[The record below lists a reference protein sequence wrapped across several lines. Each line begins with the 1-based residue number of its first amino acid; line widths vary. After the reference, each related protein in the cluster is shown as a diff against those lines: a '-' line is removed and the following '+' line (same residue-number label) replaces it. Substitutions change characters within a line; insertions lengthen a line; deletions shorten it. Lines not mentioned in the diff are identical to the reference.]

1 MADLQPVP
9 SLCRYLDLTNPKL
22 TLIVGDIRDKEQCHL
37 AMEDVSYVFHLAGR
51 MVSSRAKGTCGGVS
65 ASPIH
70 IVALCPMWEV
80 CTLLCHPYG
89 FLWPNNL
96 LQNAALSCRHLA

>member
-51 MVSSRAKGTCGGVS
+51 DVSGNQRSDV
-65 ASPIH
+65 
-70 IVALCPMWEV
+70 VLCQPHR
-80 CTLLCHPYG
+80 CIP
-89 FLWPNNL
+89 
-96 LQNAALSCRHLA
+96 